1 MSFTIQLFEELLN
14 SVFIIYHAITSA
26 QLAKNK
32 KTQKRPLQFNRSQM
46 DDVSLLEVRLNQLIS
61 EKQHHDNFPWS
72 FQMVSSSAERICL
85 E

>member
-1 MSFTIQLFEELLN
+1 MSFTTQLFEELLN

-32 KTQKRPLQFNRSQM
+32 RQLQFNRSQM
-46 DDVSLLEVRLNQLIS
+46 NDASLLEVRVNQLIS
-61 EKQHHDNFPWS
+61 EKQHHDNLPWS